1 MNRELVIRPGAL
13 LIALALVVAAGCG
26 GKGEKK
32 DPAAPPPPAAVVV
45 TPVVQR
51 DVPVT
56 KEWIGTT
63 DGNVNAE
70 IRPKVDGYLL
80 RRNYA
85 EGSFVHQGQ
94 LLFEIDPRQA
104 QAQLQQAQAD
114 LEQARAQLAKAHQD
128 VVRFQPLVAQKAIS
142 QQELDNALSA
152 ERSAKAAVE
161 AREAAV
167 HEARLNTSWTRV
179 TSPISGI
186 AGIAQQQ
193 QGNLVSPT
201 TVLAI
206 VSQCDPIRVQ
216 YPLSEQEYL
225 HLQERLRT
233 NPAAAR
239 VDNLELILV
248 DGSVFPHKGHVLF
261 AGRQVDVR
269 TGTIATV
276 ALFPNPGNLLR
287 PGQFAK
293 VRAVT
298 EVKKGA
304 ILVPQRA
311 VNELQSGYQV
321 AVVGSDDKAEI
332 RTVQVGERVGTMW
345 VIDSGLH
352 PGDRVVVEG
361 FSRVKS
367 GAKVNPKEAPPE
379 VAGGGSEGTPATT
392 PGTGPATG
400 GK

>member
-1 MNRELVIRPGAL
+1 MKRFLVFGMA
-13 LIALALVVAAGCG
+13 AGLALAGCG
-26 GKGEKK
+26 GRGEKK
-32 DPAAPPPPAAVVV
+32 DAAAPPPPVTVVI
-45 TPVVQR
+45 TPAVQR
-51 DVPVT
+51 DVPVS

-80 RRNYA
+80 RRDYA
-85 EGSFVHQGQ
+85 EGSFVRQGQ
-94 LLFEIDPRQA
+94 LLFEIDPRQS

-114 LEQARAQLAKAHQD
+114 LEQARANLAKAHQD

-152 ERSAKAAVE
+152 ERAAKATAD

-167 HEARLNTSWTRV
+167 HEARLSRDWARV

-193 QGNLVSPT
+193 VGNLVSPT
-201 TVLAI
+201 TVLTT

-216 YPLSEQEYL
+216 YPLSETEYL
-225 HLQERLRT
+225 HYQERMKQA
-233 NPAAAR
+233 PAAAR
-239 VDNLELILV
+239 EDNLELVLV

-261 AGRQVDVR
+261 AGRQVDVK
-269 TGTIATV
+269 TGTISTV

-311 VNELQSGYQV
+311 VNELQGNYQV
-321 AVVGSDDKAEI
+321 AVVASDDKAEI
-332 RTVQVGERVGTMW
+332 RTVQAGERVGTMW
-345 VIDSGLH
+345 VIDSGLQ

-361 FSRVKS
+361 FPRVKS
-367 GAKVNPKEAPPE
+367 GVKVNPKEAPPE
-379 VAGGGSEGTPATT
+379 AAAGGTGTPATT
-392 PGTGPATG
+392 PGEGRAAG